1 MIFMFKK
8 RKGARYLKT
17 LTPMERIMPHV
28 MPKRSDAQV
37 YFTDD
42 IDCTA
47 IDAYIAEK
55 KAQGIEMTYL
65 DIFVAASVRLY
76 AKRPALNRF
85 VMGGR
90 IFANDKIWVSMA
102 LKKSLRDNEPSTTI
116 KIPFTGH
123 ENIFEVKEMFD
134 EQIRVNKAAENE
146 NGTDK
151 LMGVLTRIPNWV
163 MALAFA
169 LIRAFD
175 KVSLLPTALTDVS
188 PFHGGLF
195 ITYLKSLGIPGIYHH
210 IYDLGTIGQFIAVGK
225 ERLAPVVDQHTGEI
239 VARKI
244 MTMMVVADERIC
256 DGLYYARSMRL
267 LRRILE
273 NPAVLEERLEVVE
286 KDID

>member
-1 MIFMFKK
+1 MFQK
-8 RKGARYLKT
+8 RAGARYLKT
-17 LTPMERIMPHV
+17 LTPIERIMPHV
-28 MPKRSDAQV
+28 MPKRSDSQGF
-37 YFTDD
+37 FTDD

-47 IDAYIAEK
+47 IDAYIKEK
-55 KAQGIEMTYL
+55 KEQGINMTYL
-65 DIFVAASVRLY
+65 DVFVAAAVRLY

-90 IFANDKIWVSMA
+90 IFANDRIWVSMA

-123 ENIFEVKEMFD
+123 ETIFEVKEQFD
-134 EQIRVNKAAENE
+134 RQIHDNKDADAVNS
-146 NGTDK
+146 TDK
-151 LMGVLTRIPNWV
+151 LAGALTAIPNWV
-163 MALAFA
+163 MRWAFA
-169 LIRAFD
+169 LIRVLD
-175 KVSLLPTALTDVS
+175 RSSLLPTAVTDAS

-225 ERLAPVVDQHTGEI
+225 ERLAPVVDQKTGEI

-267 LRRILE
+267 FRRILE

>member
-1 MIFMFKK
+1 
-8 RKGARYLKT
+8 
-17 LTPMERIMPHV
+17 MPHV
-28 MPKRSDAQV
+28 MPKRSDSQV
-37 YFTDD
+37 FFTDD

-47 IDAYIAEK
+47 IDAYIKEK
-55 KAQGIEMTYL
+55 REQGIDMTYL
-65 DIFVAASVRLY
+65 DVFVASAVRLY

-90 IFANDKIWVSMA
+90 IFANEKIWVSMA

-123 ENIFEVKEMFD
+123 ETIFEVKAKFD
-134 EQIRVNKAAENE
+134 EQIHANKETGSS

-151 LMGVLTRIPNWV
+151 LAKALTSIPNWV
-163 MALAFA
+163 MRWAFA
-169 LIRAFD
+169 LIRFLD
-175 KVSLLPTALTDVS
+175 RSSLLPEAITDLS

-225 ERLAPVVDQHTGEI
+225 ERMAPVVDQKTGDI

-267 LRRILE
+267 FRRILE
-273 NPAVLEERLEVVE
+273 NPWMLEERLEEVE

>member
-1 MIFMFKK
+1 
-8 RKGARYLKT
+8 
-17 LTPMERIMPHV
+17 MPHV
-28 MPKRSDAQV
+28 MPKRSDSQV
-37 YFTDD
+37 FFTDD

-55 KAQGIEMTYL
+55 KEQGIDMTYL
-65 DIFVAASVRLY
+65 DVFVAACVRLY

-90 IFANDKIWVSMA
+90 IFANEKIWVSMA
-102 LKKSLRDNEPSTTI
+102 LKKSLRDNEPSTSI

-123 ENIFEVKEMFD
+123 ETIFEVKEKFD
-134 EQIRVNKAAENE
+134 EQIKVNKVADNQ
-146 NGTDK
+146 NSTDK
-151 LMGVLTRIPNWV
+151 LMDVLTAIPNWV
-163 MALAFA
+163 MKLAFF
-169 LIRAFD
+169 LIRELD
-175 KVSLLPTALTDVS
+175 KVSLLPSAVTDAS

-225 ERLAPVVDQHTGEI
+225 ERLAPVVDQHSGEI
-239 VARKI
+239 VVRKI

-273 NPAVLEERLEVVE
+273 NPVCLEEPLEVVE

>member
-1 MIFMFKK
+1 MFKK

-17 LTPMERIMPHV
+17 LHPIDRLMPHV

-37 YFTDD
+37 FFTDD

-47 IDAYIAEK
+47 IDAYIKEK
-55 KAQGIEMTYL
+55 KEQGINMTYL
-65 DIFVAASVRLY
+65 DVFVAAAVRLY

-90 IFANDKIWVSMA
+90 IFANDRIWVSMA

-123 ENIFEVKEMFD
+123 ETIFEVKEQFD
-134 EQIRVNKAAENE
+134 RQIHDNKDADAVNS
-146 NGTDK
+146 TDK
-151 LMGVLTRIPNWV
+151 LAGALTAIPNWV
-163 MALAFA
+163 MD
-169 LIRAFD
+169 RS
-175 KVSLLPTALTDVS
+175 SLLPTAVTDAS

-225 ERLAPVVDQHTGEI
+225 ERLAPVVDQKTGEI

-267 LRRILE
+267 YRRILE
-273 NPAVLEERLEVVE
+273 NPWVLETPLAEVE

>member
-1 MIFMFKK
+1 MFQK
-8 RKGARYLKT
+8 RAGARYLKT
-17 LTPMERIMPHV
+17 LTPIERIMPHV
-28 MPKRSDAQV
+28 MPKRSDSQV
-37 YFTDD
+37 FFTDD

-47 IDAYIAEK
+47 IDAYIKEK
-55 KAQGIEMTYL
+55 KEQGINMTYL
-65 DIFVAASVRLY
+65 DVFVAAAVRLY

-90 IFANDKIWVSMA
+90 IFANDRIWVSMA

-123 ENIFEVKEMFD
+123 ETIFEVKEQFD
-134 EQIRVNKAAENE
+134 RQIHDNKDADAVNS
-146 NGTDK
+146 TDK
-151 LMGVLTRIPNWV
+151 LAGALTAIPNWV
-163 MALAFA
+163 MRWAFA
-169 LIRAFD
+169 LIRVLD
-175 KVSLLPTALTDVS
+175 RSSLLPTAVTDAS

-225 ERLAPVVDQHTGEI
+225 ERLAPVVDQKTGEI

-267 LRRILE
+267 FRRILE
-273 NPAVLEERLEVVE
+273 NPAMLEERLEVVK

>member
-1 MIFMFKK
+1 MTVMFQK
-8 RKGARYLKT
+8 RKGARYIKT
-17 LTPMERIMPHV
+17 LTPMERLMPHV
-28 MPKRSDAQV
+28 MPKRSDSQV

-55 KAQGIEMTYL
+55 KAQGIDMTYL
-65 DIFVAASVRLY
+65 DVFVAACVRLY

-90 IFANDKIWVSMA
+90 IFANEKIWVSMA
-102 LKKSLRDNEPSTTI
+102 LKKSLRDNEPSTSI

-123 ENIFEVKEMFD
+123 ETIFEVKEKFD
-134 EQIRVNKAAENE
+134 EQIKINKVAENE
-146 NGTDK
+146 NNTDK
-151 LMGVLTRIPNWV
+151 FMGILRHVPNWV
-163 MALAFA
+163 LATVFA
-169 LIRAFD
+169 LIRALD
-175 KVSLLPTALTDVS
+175 KVSLLPGALTDLS

-239 VARKI
+239 VVRKI

-273 NPAVLEERLEVVE
+273 HPACLEERLEVVE

>member
-1 MIFMFKK
+1 MFQK

-17 LTPMERIMPHV
+17 LTPIERIMPHV
-28 MPKRSDAQV
+28 MPKRSDSQV
-37 YFTDD
+37 FFTDD

-47 IDAYIAEK
+47 IDAYIKEK
-55 KAQGIEMTYL
+55 REQGIDMTYL
-65 DIFVAASVRLY
+65 DVFVASAVRLY

-90 IFANDKIWVSMA
+90 IFANEKIWVSMA
-102 LKKSLRDNEPSTTI
+102 LKKSLRDNEPETTI

-123 ENIFEVKEMFD
+123 ETIFEVKAKFD
-134 EQIRVNKAAENE
+134 EQIHANKETGSS

-151 LMGVLTRIPNWV
+151 LAKALTSIPNWV
-163 MALAFA
+163 MRRAFA
-169 LIRAFD
+169 LIRFLD
-175 KVSLLPTALTDVS
+175 RSSLLPEAITDLS

-225 ERLAPVVDQHTGEI
+225 ERMAPVVDQKTGEI

-267 LRRILE
+267 FRRILE
-273 NPAVLEERLEVVE
+273 NPWMLEERLEEVE

>member
-1 MIFMFKK
+1 MFQK
-8 RKGARYLKT
+8 RAGARYLKT
-17 LTPMERIMPHV
+17 LTPIERIMPHV
-28 MPKRSDAQV
+28 MPKRSDSQV
-37 YFTDD
+37 FFTDD

-47 IDAYIAEK
+47 IDAYIKEK
-55 KAQGIEMTYL
+55 KEQGINMTYL
-65 DIFVAASVRLY
+65 DVFVAAAVRLY

-90 IFANDKIWVSMA
+90 IFANDRIWVSMA

-123 ENIFEVKEMFD
+123 ETIFEVKEQFD
-134 EQIRVNKAAENE
+134 RQIHDNKDADAVNS
-146 NGTDK
+146 TDK
-151 LMGVLTRIPNWV
+151 LAGALTAIPNWV
-163 MALAFA
+163 MRWAFA
-169 LIRAFD
+169 LIRVLD
-175 KVSLLPTALTDVS
+175 RSSLLPTAVTDAS

-225 ERLAPVVDQHTGEI
+225 ERLAPVVDQKTGEI

-267 LRRILE
+267 FRRILE

>member
-1 MIFMFKK
+1 MFQK
-8 RKGARYLKT
+8 RAGARYLKT

-28 MPKRSDAQV
+28 MPKRSDSQV
-37 YFTDD
+37 FFTDD

-47 IDAYIAEK
+47 IDAYIKEK
-55 KAQGIEMTYL
+55 KAQGIDMTYL
-65 DIFVAASVRLY
+65 DVFVAAAVRLY

-90 IFANDKIWVSMA
+90 IFANEKIWVSMA

-123 ENIFEVKEMFD
+123 ETIFEVKEMFD
-134 EQIRVNKAAENE
+134 QQIRINKDADNE

-151 LMGVLTRIPNWV
+151 LMGVLSAIPNWV
-163 MALAFA
+163 MRWAFG
-169 LIRAFD
+169 LIRFLD
-175 KVSLLPTALTDVS
+175 RSSLLPTALTDLS

-225 ERLAPVVDQHTGEI
+225 ERLAPVVDQKTGEI

-267 LRRILE
+267 FRRILE
-273 NPAVLEERLEVVE
+273 NPVVLEERLEVVE
-286 KDID
+286 RDID

>member
-1 MIFMFKK
+1 MFQK

-17 LTPMERIMPHV
+17 LTPIERIMPHV
-28 MPKRSDAQV
+28 MPKRSDSQV
-37 YFTDD
+37 FFTDD

-47 IDAYIAEK
+47 IDAYIKEK
-55 KAQGIEMTYL
+55 REQGIDMTYL
-65 DIFVAASVRLY
+65 DVFVASAVRLY

-90 IFANDKIWVSMA
+90 IFANEKIWVSME

-123 ENIFEVKEMFD
+123 ETIFEVKAKFD
-134 EQIRVNKAAENE
+134 EQIHANKETGSS

-151 LMGVLTRIPNWV
+151 LAKALTSIPNWG
-163 MALAFA
+163 MRWAFA
-169 LIRAFD
+169 LIRFLD
-175 KVSLLPTALTDVS
+175 RSSLLPEAITDLS

-225 ERLAPVVDQHTGEI
+225 ERMAPVVDQKTGDI

-267 LRRILE
+267 FRRILE
-273 NPAVLEERLEVVE
+273 NPWMLEERLEEVE

>member
-1 MIFMFKK
+1 MFQK
-8 RKGARYLKT
+8 RAGARYLKT
-17 LTPMERIMPHV
+17 LTPIERIMPHV

-37 YFTDD
+37 FFTDD

-47 IDAYIAEK
+47 IDAYIKEK
-55 KAQGIEMTYL
+55 KEQGINMTYL
-65 DIFVAASVRLY
+65 DVFVAASVRLY

-123 ENIFEVKEMFD
+123 ETIFEVKKQFD
-134 EQIRVNKAAENE
+134 EQIHTNKDAETVNS
-146 NGTDK
+146 TDK
-151 LMGVLTRIPNWV
+151 LAGVLTAIPNWV
-163 MALAFA
+163 MRWAFA
-169 LIRAFD
+169 LIRVLD
-175 KVSLLPTALTDVS
+175 RSSLLPAAVINAS

-225 ERLAPVVDQHTGEI
+225 ERMAPVVDEKTGEI

-267 LRRILE
+267 FRRILE
-273 NPAVLEERLEVVE
+273 NPWVLEERLEVVE
-286 KDID
+286 RDID

>member
-1 MIFMFKK
+1 
-8 RKGARYLKT
+8 
-17 LTPMERIMPHV
+17 MPHV
-28 MPKRSDAQV
+28 MPKRSDSQV
-37 YFTDD
+37 FFTDD

-47 IDAYIAEK
+47 IDAYIKEK
-55 KAQGIEMTYL
+55 KEQGIDMTYL
-65 DIFVAASVRLY
+65 DVFVAAAVRLY

-90 IFANDKIWVSMA
+90 IFANEKIWVSMA

-123 ENIFEVKEMFD
+123 ETIFEVKKLFD
-134 EQIRVNKAAENE
+134 EQIRVNKAADNE

-151 LMGVLTRIPNWV
+151 LMGVLTAIPNWV
-163 MALAFA
+163 MRWAFG
-169 LIRAFD
+169 LIRFLD
-175 KVSLLPTALTDVS
+175 RSSLLPTALTDLS

-225 ERLAPVVDQHTGEI
+225 ERLAPVVDQKTGEI
-239 VARKI
+239 MARKI

-267 LRRILE
+267 FRRILE

-286 KDID
+286 KDIV

>member
-1 MIFMFKK
+1 MFQK
-8 RKGARYLKT
+8 RAGARYLKT
-17 LTPMERIMPHV
+17 LTPIERIMPHV
-28 MPKRSDAQV
+28 MPKRSDSQV
-37 YFTDD
+37 FFTDD

-47 IDAYIAEK
+47 IDAYIKEK
-55 KAQGIEMTYL
+55 KEQGINMTYL
-65 DIFVAASVRLY
+65 DVFVAAAVRLY

-90 IFANDKIWVSMA
+90 IFANEKIWVSMA

-123 ENIFEVKEMFD
+123 ETIFEVKDQFD
-134 EQIRVNKAAENE
+134 QQIQANKAAGSS

-151 LMGVLTRIPNWV
+151 LAGALTAIPNWV
-163 MALAFA
+163 MRWAFA
-169 LIRAFD
+169 LIRVLD
-175 KVSLLPTALTDVS
+175 RSSLLPTAITDLS

-225 ERLAPVVDQHTGEI
+225 ERLAPVVDQKTGEI

-267 LRRILE
+267 FRRILE
-273 NPAVLEERLEVVE
+273 NPWVLEERLEEVE
-286 KDID
+286 KDIA

>member
-1 MIFMFKK
+1 MFQK

-17 LTPMERIMPHV
+17 LTPIERIMPHV
-28 MPKRSDAQV
+28 MPKRSDSQV
-37 YFTDD
+37 FFTDD
-42 IDCTA
+42 VDCTA
-47 IDAYIAEK
+47 IDAYIKEK
-55 KAQGIEMTYL
+55 REQGIDMTYL
-65 DIFVAASVRLY
+65 DVFVASAVRLY

-90 IFANDKIWVSMA
+90 IFANEKIWVSMA

-123 ENIFEVKEMFD
+123 ETIFEVKEMFD

-225 ERLAPVVDQHTGEI
+225 ERMAPVVDQKTGDI

-267 LRRILE
+267 FRRILE
-273 NPAVLEERLEVVE
+273 NPWMLEERLEKVE

>member
-1 MIFMFKK
+1 MFQK
-8 RKGARYLKT
+8 RAGARYLKT
-17 LTPMERIMPHV
+17 LTPIERIMPHV
-28 MPKRSDAQV
+28 MPKRSDSQV
-37 YFTDD
+37 FFTDD

-47 IDAYIAEK
+47 IDAYIKEK
-55 KAQGIEMTYL
+55 KEQGINMTYL
-65 DIFVAASVRLY
+65 DVFVAAAVRLY

-90 IFANDKIWVSMA
+90 IFANDRIWVSMA

-123 ENIFEVKEMFD
+123 ETIFEVKEQFD
-134 EQIRVNKAAENE
+134 RQIHTNKDANTVNS
-146 NGTDK
+146 TDK
-151 LMGVLTRIPNWV
+151 LAGALTAIPNWV
-163 MALAFA
+163 MRWAFA
-169 LIRAFD
+169 LIRVLD
-175 KVSLLPTALTDVS
+175 RSSLLPTAVTDAS

-225 ERLAPVVDQHTGEI
+225 ERLAPVVDQKTGEI

-267 LRRILE
+267 FRRILE

>member
-1 MIFMFKK
+1 MFQK

-17 LTPMERIMPHV
+17 LTPMERLMPHV

-37 YFTDD
+37 FFTDD

-47 IDAYIAEK
+47 IDAYIQEK
-55 KAQGIEMTYL
+55 KKQGIDMTYL
-65 DIFVAASVRLY
+65 DVFVAAAVRLY

-90 IFANDKIWVSMA
+90 IFANEKIWVSMA

-123 ENIFEVKEMFD
+123 ETIFEVKEMFD
-134 EQIRVNKAAENE
+134 EQIRVNKAADNE

-163 MALAFA
+163 MRLAFA
-169 LIRAFD
+169 LIRFFD
-175 KVSLLPTALTDVS
+175 RSSMLPTALTDAS

-225 ERLAPVVDQHTGEI
+225 ERLAPVVDQKTGEI
-239 VARKI
+239 MVRKI

-273 NPAVLEERLEVVE
+273 NPVVLEERLEVVE
-286 KDID
+286 RDID

>member
-1 MIFMFKK
+1 MFQK

-17 LTPMERIMPHV
+17 LTPIERIMPHV
-28 MPKRSDAQV
+28 MPKRSDSQV
-37 YFTDD
+37 FFTDD

-47 IDAYIAEK
+47 IDAYIKEK
-55 KAQGIEMTYL
+55 REQGIDMTYL
-65 DIFVAASVRLY
+65 DVFVASAVRLY

-90 IFANDKIWVSMA
+90 IFANEKIWVSMA

-116 KIPFTGH
+116 KLPFTGH
-123 ENIFEVKEMFD
+123 ETIFEVKAKFD
-134 EQIRVNKAAENE
+134 EQIRVNKAADNE

-225 ERLAPVVDQHTGEI
+225 ERMAPVVDQKTGDI

-267 LRRILE
+267 FRRILE
-273 NPAVLEERLEVVE
+273 NPWMLEERLEEVE

>member
-17 LTPMERIMPHV
+17 LTPIERIMPHV

-37 YFTDD
+37 FFTDD

-90 IFANDKIWVSMA
+90 IFANEKIWVSMA

-225 ERLAPVVDQHTGEI
+225 ERLTPVVDQHTGEI

-267 LRRILE
+267 FRRILE
-273 NPAVLEERLEVVE
+273 NPACLEERLETVE

>member
-1 MIFMFKK
+1 MFQK
-8 RKGARYLKT
+8 RAGARYLKT
-17 LTPMERIMPHV
+17 LTPIERIMPHV
-28 MPKRSDAQV
+28 MPKRSDSQV
-37 YFTDD
+37 FFTDD

-47 IDAYIAEK
+47 IDAYIKEK
-55 KAQGIEMTYL
+55 KKQGINMTYL
-65 DIFVAASVRLY
+65 DVFVAAAVRLY

-90 IFANDKIWVSMA
+90 IFANDRIWVSMA

-123 ENIFEVKEMFD
+123 ETIFEVKEQFD
-134 EQIRVNKAAENE
+134 RQIHDNKDADAVNS
-146 NGTDK
+146 TDK
-151 LMGVLTRIPNWV
+151 LAGALTAIPNWV
-163 MALAFA
+163 MRWAFA
-169 LIRAFD
+169 LIRVLD
-175 KVSLLPTALTDVS
+175 RSSLLPTAVTDAS

-225 ERLAPVVDQHTGEI
+225 ERLAPVVDQKTGEI

-267 LRRILE
+267 FRRILE
-273 NPAVLEERLEVVE
+273 NPAMLEERLEVVK

>member
-1 MIFMFKK
+1 MKTMFQK

-17 LTPMERIMPHV
+17 LTPIERIMPHV
-28 MPKRSDAQV
+28 MPKRSDSQV
-37 YFTDD
+37 FFTDD
-42 IDCTA
+42 IDCTN
-47 IDAYIAEK
+47 IDKYIKEK
-55 KAQGIEMTYL
+55 REQGIDMTYL
-65 DIFVAASVRLY
+65 DVFVASAVRLY

-90 IFANDKIWVSMA
+90 IFANEKIWVSMA

-123 ENIFEVKEMFD
+123 ETIFEVKERFD
-134 EQIRVNKAAENE
+134 AQIHANKEAGSS

-151 LMGVLTRIPNWV
+151 LAKALTSIPNWV
-163 MALAFA
+163 MRWAFG
-169 LIRAFD
+169 LIRFLD
-175 KVSLLPTALTDVS
+175 RSSLLPEAITDLS

-225 ERLAPVVDQHTGEI
+225 ERMAPIVDQKTGEI
-239 VARKI
+239 RAARI

-267 LRRILE
+267 FRRILE
-273 NPAVLEERLEVVE
+273 NPWGLEEPLDVVE

>member
-1 MIFMFKK
+1 MFQK

-17 LTPMERIMPHV
+17 LTPIERIMPHV
-28 MPKRSDAQV
+28 MPKRSDSQV
-37 YFTDD
+37 FFTDD

-47 IDAYIAEK
+47 IDAYIKEK
-55 KAQGIEMTYL
+55 REQGIDMTYL
-65 DIFVAASVRLY
+65 DVFVASAVRLY

-90 IFANDKIWVSMA
+90 IFANEKIWVSMA
-102 LKKSLRDNEPSTTI
+102 LKKSLRDNEPETTI

-123 ENIFEVKEMFD
+123 ETIFEVKAKFD
-134 EQIRVNKAAENE
+134 EQIHANKETGSS

-151 LMGVLTRIPNWV
+151 LAKALTSIPNWG
-163 MALAFA
+163 MRWAFA
-169 LIRAFD
+169 LIRFLD
-175 KVSLLPTALTDVS
+175 RSSLLPEAITDLS

-225 ERLAPVVDQHTGEI
+225 ERMAPVVDQKTGEI

-267 LRRILE
+267 FRRILE
-273 NPAVLEERLEVVE
+273 NPWMLEERLEEVE

>member
-1 MIFMFKK
+1 MNHMFQK

-17 LTPMERIMPHV
+17 LTPIERIMPHV
-28 MPKRSDAQV
+28 MPKRSDSQV
-37 YFTDD
+37 FFTDD

-47 IDAYIAEK
+47 IDQYIHEK
-55 KAQGIEMTYL
+55 REQGIDMTYL
-65 DIFVAASVRLY
+65 DVFVASAVRLY

-90 IFANDKIWVSMA
+90 IFANEKIWVSMA

-123 ENIFEVKEMFD
+123 ETIFEVKAKFD
-134 EQIRVNKAAENE
+134 EQIHANKETGSS

-151 LMGVLTRIPNWV
+151 LAKALTSIPNWV
-163 MALAFA
+163 MRWAFA
-169 LIRAFD
+169 LIRFLD
-175 KVSLLPTALTDVS
+175 RSSLLPEAITDLS

-225 ERLAPVVDQHTGEI
+225 ERMAPVVDQKTGDI

-267 LRRILE
+267 FRRILE
-273 NPAVLEERLEVVE
+273 NPWGLEERLEEVE
-286 KDID
+286 RDID

>member
-1 MIFMFKK
+1 MFQK
-8 RKGARYLKT
+8 RAGARYLKT
-17 LTPMERIMPHV
+17 LTPIERIMPHV
-28 MPKRSDAQV
+28 MPKRSDSQV
-37 YFTDD
+37 FFTDD

-47 IDAYIAEK
+47 IDAYIKEK
-55 KAQGIEMTYL
+55 KEQGINMTYL
-65 DIFVAASVRLY
+65 DVFVGAAVRLY

-90 IFANDKIWVSMA
+90 IFANDQIWVSMA

-123 ENIFEVKEMFD
+123 ETIFEVKEQFD
-134 EQIRVNKAAENE
+134 KQIHVNKAAETVNS
-146 NGTDK
+146 TDK
-151 LMGVLTRIPNWV
+151 LAGALTAIPNWV
-163 MALAFA
+163 MRWAFA
-169 LIRAFD
+169 LIRVLD
-175 KVSLLPTALTDVS
+175 RSSLLPQSVINAS

-225 ERLAPVVDQHTGEI
+225 ERMAPVVDEKTGEI

-267 LRRILE
+267 FRRILE
-273 NPAVLEERLEVVE
+273 NPWALEERLEVVE

>member
-1 MIFMFKK
+1 MFQK
-8 RKGARYLKT
+8 RAGARYLKT
-17 LTPMERIMPHV
+17 LTPIERIMPHV
-28 MPKRSDAQV
+28 MPKRSDSQV
-37 YFTDD
+37 FFTDD

-47 IDAYIAEK
+47 IDAYIKEK
-55 KAQGIEMTYL
+55 KEQGINMTYL
-65 DIFVAASVRLY
+65 DVFVAAAVRLY
-76 AKRPALNRF
+76 AKRPALTRF

-90 IFANDKIWVSMA
+90 IFANDRIWVSMA

-123 ENIFEVKEMFD
+123 ETIFEVKEQFD
-134 EQIRVNKAAENE
+134 QQIHTNKDADTVNS
-146 NGTDK
+146 TDK
-151 LMGVLTRIPNWV
+151 LAGALTAIPNWV
-163 MALAFA
+163 MRWAFA
-169 LIRAFD
+169 LIRVLD
-175 KVSLLPTALTDVS
+175 RSSLLPTAVTDAS

-225 ERLAPVVDQHTGEI
+225 ERLAPVVDQKTGEI

-267 LRRILE
+267 FRRILE

>member
-1 MIFMFKK
+1 MFKK

-17 LTPMERIMPHV
+17 LTPMERLMPHV
-28 MPKRSDAQV
+28 MPKRSDSQV
-37 YFTDD
+37 FFTDD

-55 KAQGIEMTYL
+55 KAQGIDMTYL
-65 DIFVAASVRLY
+65 DIFVAAAVRLY

-90 IFANDKIWVSMA
+90 IFANEKIWVSMA
-102 LKKSLRDNEPSTTI
+102 LKKSLRDNEPGTTI

-123 ENIFEVKEMFD
+123 ESIFEVKAMFD
-134 EQIRVNKAAENE
+134 EQIRINKAADNS
-146 NGTDK
+146 NDLDK
-151 LMGVLTRIPNWV
+151 LMDVLTAIPNWV
-163 MALAFA
+163 MRWAFA
-169 LIRAFD
+169 LIRFLD
-175 KVSLLPTALTDVS
+175 RSSLLPEALTNAS

-195 ITYLKSLGIPGIYHH
+195 ITYLKSLGIPGVYHH

-239 VARKI
+239 VVRKI
-244 MTMMVVADERIC
+244 MTMKVVADERIC

-267 LRRILE
+267 FRRILE
-273 NPAVLEERLEVVE
+273 HPACLEERLETVE

>member
-1 MIFMFKK
+1 MFQK

-17 LTPMERIMPHV
+17 LTPIERIMPHV
-28 MPKRSDAQV
+28 MPKRSDSQV
-37 YFTDD
+37 FFTDD

-47 IDAYIAEK
+47 IDAYIKEK
-55 KAQGIEMTYL
+55 REQGIDMTYL
-65 DIFVAASVRLY
+65 DVFVASAVRLY

-90 IFANDKIWVSMA
+90 IFANEKIWVSMA

-123 ENIFEVKEMFD
+123 ETIFEVKAKFD
-134 EQIRVNKAAENE
+134 EQIHANKETGSS

-151 LMGVLTRIPNWV
+151 LAKALTSIPNWG
-163 MALAFA
+163 MRWAFA
-169 LIRAFD
+169 LIRFLD
-175 KVSLLPTALTDVS
+175 RSSLLPEAITDLS

-225 ERLAPVVDQHTGEI
+225 ERMAPVVDQKTGDI

-267 LRRILE
+267 FRRILE
-273 NPAVLEERLEVVE
+273 NPWMLEERLEEVE